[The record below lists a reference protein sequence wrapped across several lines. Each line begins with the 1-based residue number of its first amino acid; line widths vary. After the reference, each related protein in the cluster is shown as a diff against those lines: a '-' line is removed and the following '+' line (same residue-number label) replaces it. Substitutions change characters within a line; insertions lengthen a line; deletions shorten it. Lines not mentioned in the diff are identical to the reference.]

1 MSVPPFPVSHPQT
14 PSFKDIIA
22 LTKQLTGYHR
32 EFGITARYAKERRM
46 EPHFEPEAGDLVKAG
61 STPEGHTIRLTRPAA
76 DAWSRMERAAAMQ
89 SITLVPISGFR
100 TIERQ
105 AEIVREKLK
114 AGGKIEDIL
123 RFVAAPG
130 FSEHHTGR
138 AIDIGSPEHIELD
151 EEFEGTAAFRWLE
164 QHAPAF
170 GFRMSYPRDNPHGIG
185 FEPWHW
191 CWQP

>member
-1 MSVPPFPVSHPQT
+1 MHFIRPNNRWPQLGIPPDYART
-14 PSFKDIIA
+14 RSFK
-22 LTKQLTGYHR
+22 LQR
-32 EFGITARYAKERRM
+32 EARRVVSVGRAPDDGK
-46 EPHFEPEAGDLVKAG
+46 LV
-61 STPEGHTIRLTRPAA
+61 RLAP
-76 DAWSRMERAAAMQ
+76 RAAAAWHRMREAAAHDG
-89 SITLVPISGFR
+89 IVLLPLSGFR

-105 AEIVREKLK
+105 AEIIREKLK